1 MTIVEKSALVPYSAS
16 QMFAL
21 VSDVAS
27 YPKFLPWCKASEVL
41 SQEEDGIQA
50 SVSLSW
56 AGVEKTFVTR
66 NRHQEGLVIDI
77 QLVEGPFKQLEG
89 IWRFEQLGDLGSKVT
104 LDLEFSFASR
114 ILDTMVGPVFT
125 QIANSLVESFHKRAQ
140 EVYGDG

>member
-1 MTIVEKSALVPYSAS
+1 MTIVEKSALVPYSSA

-27 YPKFLPWCKASEVL
+27 YPQFLPWCKASEVM
-41 SQEEDGIQA
+41 SQDEDGIQA
-50 SVSLSW
+50 SVTLSW

-66 NRHQEGLVIDI
+66 NLHQQGQVIDI

-89 IWRFEQLGDLGSKVT
+89 IWRFEQLGELGSKVT
-104 LDLEFSFASR
+104 LDLEFSFSSR
-114 ILDTMVGPVFT
+114 ILDKMVGPVFT

-140 EVYGDG
+140 EVYDEG